1 MLKVSSFLLL
11 VNTSGVTLFQV
22 SSDGMANGTVASPK
36 QACGPKGGLLTSEK
50 VYWQNDYSSESR
62 VTILEI
68 LEIEKQIPFEA
79 EISKMFAS
87 VSAQ

>member
-1 MLKVSSFLLL
+1 
-11 VNTSGVTLFQV
+11 
-22 SSDGMANGTVASPK
+22 MAHGTVALPK
-36 QACGPKGGLLTSEK
+36 QAYGPKGSLLTSEK

-62 VTILEI
+62 VPMLEI

-79 EISKMFAS
+79 ENFKMFAW